1 MSETTAKGNG
11 GGHPMRLTPAE
22 EKMILRLRH
31 LSGQSDEF
39 QVFIITLHPLALR
52 VYSQVERLEPKEV
65 EHV

>member
-1 MSETTAKGNG
+1 
-11 GGHPMRLTPAE
+11 MRLTPAE
-22 EKMILRLRH
+22 EKLILRLRH

-65 EHV
+65 EHDR